1 MCITI
6 PWALI
11 SGNDI
16 RQHTALQI
24 FPKFSLTGSNGLMIR
39 LKEVFIATAVKGS
52 GMSLGE
58 TGIGTQNQWAILL
71 CIIAMAFNTC
81 LVNMGIETGTSLNNV
96 FFPRISEGIW

>member
-11 SGNDI
+11 CGNDI
-16 RQHTALQI
+16 RQHTALQTL
-24 FPKFSLTGSNGLMIR
+24 PKFSLTGSNGLMTR

-52 GMSLGE
+52 GMSLVE
-58 TGIGTQNQWAILL
+58 TGAGTQNQWAILL

-81 LVNMGIETGTSLNNV
+81 LVNTGIETGTSLNNL
-96 FFPRISEGIW
+96 FFPRISEGI